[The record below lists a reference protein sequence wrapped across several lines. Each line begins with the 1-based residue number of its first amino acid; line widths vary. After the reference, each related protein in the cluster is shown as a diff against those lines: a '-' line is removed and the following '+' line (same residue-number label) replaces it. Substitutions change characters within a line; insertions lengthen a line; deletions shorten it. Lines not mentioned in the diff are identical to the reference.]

1 MAALTEESLNKLSK
15 TDLVA
20 LAVNLQDKM
29 ETMKSNLNEK
39 VSNLTEEVQ
48 KLNTNFELLKS
59 DFSATRIENNSLNE
73 RLIALERQCW
83 ANAQYS
89 RRECLEITGIPSS
102 VSNKDLEEVVC
113 KVITKAGVDITA
125 DNIEDC
131 HRVGNKG
138 QTIIKFGKRKV
149 SRQVLSVRKDLNKV
163 KMSDIDLT
171 GQSTLYI
178 NQSLCPYYRML
189 WSKTK
194 TLYQKGKIDS
204 FYVSNGNIKIRLQE
218 NARLI
223 ISDTH
228 DFINYFPGV
237 DLSVVM

>member
-1 MAALTEESLNKLSK
+1 MSALTEESLNKLSK
-15 TDLVA
+15 TDLVT

-39 VSNLTEEVQ
+39 VSDLNTK

-102 VSNKDLEEVVC
+102 VSDKDLEEVVC
-113 KVITKAGVDITA
+113 KAITKAGVDITP
-125 DNIEDC
+125 DDIEDC

-138 QTIIKFGKRKV
+138 QTIIKFGERKV

-194 TLYQKGKIDS
+194 TLYKKGKIDS
-204 FYVSNGNIKIRLQE
+204 FHVSNGNIKIRLQE
-218 NARLI
+218 NVRPI
-223 ISDTH
+223 TISLTH
-228 DFINYFPGV
+228 DFIKYFPEV

>member
-20 LAVNLQDKM
+20 LAVN
-29 ETMKSNLNEK
+29 K

-89 RRECLEITGIPSS
+89 RWECLEITGIPSS
-102 VSNKDLEEVVC
+102 VSDKDLEEVVC
-113 KVITKAGVDITA
+113 KAITKAGVDING
-125 DNIEDC
+125 DDIEDC
-131 HRVGNKG
+131 HRVENKG
-138 QTIIKFGKRKV
+138 QTIIKLGKRKV

-171 GQSTLYI
+171 GQSTLYV
-178 NQSLCPYYRML
+178 NQSLCPYNRML
-189 WSKTK
+189 WSKIK
-194 TLYQKGKIDS
+194 TLFQKGKIDS

-218 NARLI
+218 NARPI
-223 ISDTH
+223 TISHTD
-228 DFINYFPGV
+228 DFIKYFPGV
-237 DLSVVM
+237 DLSVAM

>member
-20 LAVNLQDKM
+20 LVVNLQDKT

-39 VSNLTEEVQ
+39 VSNLNAEVL
-48 KLNTNFELLKS
+48 KLNTNFELLKP

-89 RRECLEITGIPSS
+89 RREYLEIIDIPSS
-102 VSNKDLEEVVC
+102 VSNKDLEELLC
-113 KVITKAGVDITA
+113 KAITKAGVNINAED
-125 DNIEDC
+125 IEDF

-138 QTIIKFGKRKV
+138 QTIIKLDTRKV
-149 SRQVLSVRKDLNKV
+149 SRQLLYVRKDLNKV
-163 KMSDIDLT
+163 KMNNTGLT
-171 GQSTLYI
+171 EQSTLYI
-178 NQSLCPYYRML
+178 NQSFCPYYRML

-194 TLYQKGKIDS
+194 TYQKEKIDN
-204 FYVSNGNIKIRLQE
+204 FYMSSGNIKIRTQE
-218 NARLI
+218 SARPVT
-223 ISDTH
+223 ISHT
-228 DFINYFPGV
+228 PRC
-237 DLSVVM
+237 

>member
-1 MAALTEESLNKLSK
+1 MAALTEESL
-15 TDLVA
+15 
-20 LAVNLQDKM
+20 

-102 VSNKDLEEVVC
+102 VSDKDLEEVVC
-113 KVITKAGVDITA
+113 KAIIKAGVDITA
-125 DNIEDC
+125 DGIEDC
-131 HRVGNKG
+131 HRIGNKG

-163 KMSDIDLT
+163 KMNDIYLT

-178 NQSLCPYYRML
+178 NQRPL
-189 WSKTK
+189 
-194 TLYQKGKIDS
+194 
-204 FYVSNGNIKIRLQE
+204 LQ
-218 NARLI
+218 
-223 ISDTH
+223 D
-228 DFINYFPGV
+228 
-237 DLSVVM
+237 VMVQN

>member
-1 MAALTEESLNKLSK
+1 MAH
-15 TDLVA
+15 
-20 LAVNLQDKM
+20 AVNLQDKM

-39 VSNLTEEVQ
+39 FSNLTEGVQ

-59 DFSATRIENNSLNE
+59 DFSATTIENNSLNE
-73 RLIALERQCW
+73 RLTALERQCW
-83 ANAQYS
+83 ANAQYL

-102 VSNKDLEEVVC
+102 VSDKDLEEVVC
-113 KVITKAGVDITA
+113 KAIIKAGVDITP
-125 DNIEDC
+125 DDIEDC

-138 QTIIKFGKRKV
+138 QTIIKFGERKV

-194 TLYQKGKIDS
+194 TLYKKRKIDS
-204 FYVSNGNIKIRLQE
+204 FYVSIGNIKIRLQE
-218 NARLI
+218 NARPI
-223 ISDTH
+223 TISHTH
-228 DFINYFPGV
+228 DFIKYFPGA